1 MSRLHVS
8 MTVPD
13 LDQAIRYY
21 STLFAS
27 DPTVTRDDYAKW
39 RLDDPSVNFSVQL
52 GKAEGSDALKHGIA
66 HLGLEAD
73 SADELE
79 NLYTRVQ
86 NSDAAYT
93 EKEAT
98 TCCYAA
104 SDKSWTTDPA
114 GVAWEMFHTSEILDE
129 FGKPTIGAIVNGN
142 HKEADQPVGGCGI
155 GCC

>member
-1 MSRLHVS
+1 MSCLHIS

-27 DPTVTRDDYAKW
+27 GPTVTRDDYAKW
-39 RLDDPSVNFSVQL
+39 RLDDPSVNFSVQT
-52 GKAEGSDALKHGIA
+52 GEGPEGQAGVT

-73 SADELE
+73 SETELN
-79 NLYTRVQ
+79 NLYERVKAT
-86 NSDAAYT
+86 DAAYT
-93 EKEAT
+93 EKEET

-114 GVAWEMFHTSEILDE
+114 GVPWEMFHTSEILDD
-129 FGKPTIGAIVNGN
+129 FGKPTYGEVV
-142 HKEADQPVGGCGI
+142 EAKPEQPAI